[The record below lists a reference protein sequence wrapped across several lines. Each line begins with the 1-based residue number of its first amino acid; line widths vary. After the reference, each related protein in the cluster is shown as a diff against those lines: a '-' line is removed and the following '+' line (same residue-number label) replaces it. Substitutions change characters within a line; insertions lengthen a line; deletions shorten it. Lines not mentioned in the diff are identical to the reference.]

1 MPNKSKRE
9 ERELLELEC
18 KLTRLKIDLE
28 RQKLRRS
35 RRQEPDGPAAQVLDL
50 VSNMPSQSLWKSVLL
65 PIKWKHRAMLG
76 AALMAFE
83 FWKKKR

>member
-18 KLTRLKIDLE
+18 KLTRLKINVE
-28 RQKLRRS
+28 RQKLKQA
-35 RRQEPDGPAAQVLDL
+35 RQHTPDGPASQVLDF
-50 VSNMPSQSLWKSVLL
+50 VGSMPSHSLWKSVLL
-65 PIKWKHRAMLG
+65 PMKWKHRAMVG

-83 FWKKKR
+83 FWKRKR